1 MSLMKALLISDLPRS
16 TDDLESLFSEYE
28 FALIHY
34 RSPLK
39 ALDNIEEIS
48 PDIVV
53 INARDFPRHWKP
65 ITQHI
70 RWNTSKE
77 DILVII
83 LTPPDFPADDA
94 DKAMFLGV
102 QGVITLKEN
111 INFKGIL
118 DELRMIFNRYNYKH
132 IKNLS
137 KNVQFLFTNPITET
151 IVTGTVKNLTEE
163 GIVFLPDMPAN
174 TDNLTADMILDQCSL
189 KIENRSIVPNC
200 KIVSNSSVMNL
211 DFADLS
217 DDDKKIIADFL
228 N

>member
-1 MSLMKALLISDLPRS
+1 MKVLLISDLPRS

-48 PDIVV
+48 PDIVI

>member
-34 RSPLK
+34 RSPLN

-48 PDIVV
+48 PDIVI

>member
-1 MSLMKALLISDLPRS
+1 MKALLISDLPRS

>member
-1 MSLMKALLISDLPRS
+1 MKALLISDLPRS

-48 PDIVV
+48 PDIVI

-151 IVTGTVKNLTEE
+151 IVTGTGKNLTEE

>member
-217 DDDKKIIADFL
+217 DDDKKLITDFL

>member
-48 PDIVV
+48 PDIVI

-217 DDDKKIIADFL
+217 DDDKKIITDFL

>member
-1 MSLMKALLISDLPRS
+1 MKALLISDLPRS

-48 PDIVV
+48 PDIVI
-53 INARDFPRHWKP
+53 INPRDFPRHWKP

>member
-1 MSLMKALLISDLPRS
+1 MKALLISDLPRS

-174 TDNLTADMILDQCSL
+174 TDNLTADMLLDQCSL

-217 DDDKKIIADFL
+217 DDDKKIITDFL

>member
-1 MSLMKALLISDLPRS
+1 MKALLISDLPRS

-217 DDDKKIIADFL
+217 DDDKKTITDFL

>member
-1 MSLMKALLISDLPRS
+1 MKALLISDLPRS

-48 PDIVV
+48 PDIVI

-189 KIENRSIVPNC
+189 KIEHNFIVPNC
-200 KIVSNSSVMNL
+200 KIISNDGVLNL
-211 DFADLS
+211 KFVDLS
-217 DDDKKIIADFL
+217 DEDKKTITDFL

>member
-1 MSLMKALLISDLPRS
+1 MKALLISDLPRS
-16 TDDLESLFSEYE
+16 TDDLQPLFSEYK
-28 FALIHY
+28 FDLIHY

-48 PDIVV
+48 PNIVL
-53 INARDFPRHWKP
+53 INTRDFPRHWKP

-217 DDDKKIIADFL
+217 DDDKKIITDFL

>member
-1 MSLMKALLISDLPRS
+1 MKALLISDLPRS
-16 TDDLESLFSEYE
+16 TDDLQPLFSEYK
-28 FALIHY
+28 FDLIHY

-48 PDIVV
+48 PNIVL
-53 INARDFPRHWKP
+53 INTRDFPRHWKP

-70 RWNTSKE
+70 RWDTSRE
-77 DILVII
+77 EIPVIL
-83 LTPPDFPADDA
+83 LTPSDFSADEA

-102 QGVITLKEN
+102 QGIINLKEN
-111 INFKGIL
+111 NNFNDDVLK
-118 DELRMIFNRYNYKH
+118 ELRMIFNRYNYNH
-132 IKNLS
+132 IKNIEKS
-137 KNVQFLFTNPITET
+137 VQFLFTNPINET
-151 IVTGTVKNLTEE
+151 IITGTVKNLTEND
-163 GIVFLPDMPAN
+163 IVFLPDMPAN
-174 TDNLTADMILDQCSL
+174 VGNLNAGMVLDQCSL

>member
-1 MSLMKALLISDLPRS
+1 MKALLISDLPRS

-48 PDIVV
+48 PNIVL
-53 INARDFPRHWKP
+53 INTIDFPRHWKP

-163 GIVFLPDMPAN
+163 GIVFLPDKPAN

>member
-1 MSLMKALLISDLPRS
+1 MKALLISDLPRS

-48 PDIVV
+48 PDIVI

-217 DDDKKIIADFL
+217 DDDKKIITDFL

>member
-174 TDNLTADMILDQCSL
+174 ADNLTADMILDQCSL

>member
-48 PDIVV
+48 PDIVI

>member
-1 MSLMKALLISDLPRS
+1 MKALLISDLPRS

-48 PDIVV
+48 PDIVI

-174 TDNLTADMILDQCSL
+174 ADNLTADMILDLCSL

-211 DFADLS
+211 DFVDLS
-217 DDDKKIIADFL
+217 DDDKKIITDFL

>member
-118 DELRMIFNRYNYKH
+118 DELRMIFNR
-132 IKNLS
+132 
-137 KNVQFLFTNPITET
+137 
-151 IVTGTVKNLTEE
+151 
-163 GIVFLPDMPAN
+163 
-174 TDNLTADMILDQCSL
+174 
-189 KIENRSIVPNC
+189 
-200 KIVSNSSVMNL
+200 
-211 DFADLS
+211 
-217 DDDKKIIADFL
+217 
-228 N
+228 

>member
-48 PDIVV
+48 PDIVI
-53 INARDFPRHWKP
+53 INPRDFPRHWKP

>member
-1 MSLMKALLISDLPRS
+1 MKALLISDLPRS

-48 PDIVV
+48 PDIVI

-174 TDNLTADMILDQCSL
+174 ADNLTADMILDQCSL

-211 DFADLS
+211 DFVDLS
-217 DDDKKIIADFL
+217 DDDKKIITDFL

>member
-1 MSLMKALLISDLPRS
+1 MKALLISDLPRS

-48 PDIVV
+48 PDIVI

-211 DFADLS
+211 DFVDLS
-217 DDDKKIIADFL
+217 DEDKKTIRNFL

>member
-1 MSLMKALLISDLPRS
+1 
-16 TDDLESLFSEYE
+16 
-28 FALIHY
+28 
-34 RSPLK
+34 
-39 ALDNIEEIS
+39 
-48 PDIVV
+48 
-53 INARDFPRHWKP
+53 
-65 ITQHI
+65 
-70 RWNTSKE
+70 
-77 DILVII
+77 
-83 LTPPDFPADDA
+83 
-94 DKAMFLGV
+94 MFLGV

>member
-1 MSLMKALLISDLPRS
+1 MKALLISDLPRS

-48 PDIVV
+48 PDIVI

>member
-1 MSLMKALLISDLPRS
+1 MKALLISDLPRS

-48 PDIVV
+48 PDIVI

-174 TDNLTADMILDQCSL
+174 ADNLTADMILDQCSL

-217 DDDKKIIADFL
+217 DDDKKIITDFL

>member
-189 KIENRSIVPNC
+189 KIENRYIVPNC

-217 DDDKKIIADFL
+217 DDDKKIITDFL

>member
-1 MSLMKALLISDLPRS
+1 MKALLISDLPRS

-163 GIVFLPDMPAN
+163 GIAFLPDMPAN

>member
-1 MSLMKALLISDLPRS
+1 MKALLISDLPRS

-217 DDDKKIIADFL
+217 DDDKKIITDFL